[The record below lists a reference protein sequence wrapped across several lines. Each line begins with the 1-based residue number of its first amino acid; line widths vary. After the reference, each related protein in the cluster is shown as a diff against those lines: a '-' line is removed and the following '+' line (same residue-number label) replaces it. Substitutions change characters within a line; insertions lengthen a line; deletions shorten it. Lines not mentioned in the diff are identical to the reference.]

1 MLVFSAICPHPPIL
15 IPAIGKDNI
24 KAIKNTAEAMKKL
37 EQDLYADKPDVIII
51 ISPHGELI
59 PDAFSINLNT
69 GYKANFEEFGDFTT
83 KLEFS
88 SSSLLALKIKERVEN
103 ELPIVL
109 SSSENM
115 DHGAAVPLFY
125 LMKHLK
131 DVEVIPVCY
140 SFLDTDKHFLFGQLL
155 KKEIAKSDKR
165 VAVIASGDLSHALTK
180 DAPAGYSPKGE
191 EFDKNLITLL
201 KRNDI
206 TGIRKIKPK
215 LIEDAAECG
224 FRSIIILL
232 GIIEEYKFE
241 VEVLSYEGPFGVGY
255 LVANFKL
262 V

>member
-1 MLVFSAICPHPPIL
+1 MLVFSAMCPHPPIL

-24 KAIKNTAEAMKKL
+24 KQIKNTVEAMKTL
-37 EQDLYADKPDVIII
+37 EQELYAAKPEVIII

-69 GYKANFEEFGDFTT
+69 HYKANFEEFGDFTT
-83 KLEFS
+83 KLEFGS
-88 SSSLLALKIKERVEN
+88 NSMLALKIKERVEN

-109 SSSENM
+109 SSSENL

-125 LMKHLK
+125 LSKHFK
-131 DVEVIPVCY
+131 DIEIIPICY
-140 SFLDTDKHFLFGQLL
+140 SFLNYEKHFKFGQLL

-165 VAVIASGDLSHALTK
+165 IAVIASGDLSHALTK

-191 EFDKNLITLL
+191 DFDKGIITLL
-201 KRNDI
+201 KRKDI
-206 TGIRKIKPK
+206 PGILKMKPK

-224 FRSIIILL
+224 FRSLAILC
-232 GIIEEYKFE
+232 GVIEEYKFE
-241 VEVLSYEGPFGVGY
+241 VEILSYEGPFGVGY